1 MASLSKTVTA
11 PTRTPKRVEV
21 NQRAL
26 VDKVLARYPEEFTV
40 FRELLQNADDAR
52 ATKVLIEFQTKDYVT
67 HSVGANGK
75 TNGING
81 TTDIPDLL
89 RTKLYTWVV
98 RNNGDYF
105 EDKDWGRLTKIA
117 DGNPDEQK
125 IGAFGVGFYSVFGVT
140 DSPMVLSGG
149 KSLSIFF
156 QGDQLYTLD
165 DTCAQSEWTSI
176 QMVLKEDMQVPAPKP
191 FDLARFLAAT
201 MTFMSSV
208 ENAHVYF
215 DNKIFMKI
223 AKSRQVPSP
232 IRVPKHMIP
241 RSKEDT
247 MHIKGLS
254 VVTQEITV
262 ELTDWARAAGTKMTS
277 THRSGHEVQSK
288 DPVKRKG
295 FWDSSKRET
304 PKVAKVTKALSRA
317 STYDHVPWVTHNAK
331 YAVYSAQVTTTPS
344 KDLHKG
350 LRAMTKKDP
359 PTHFDFEMV
368 YFSKEELDARAA
380 EEKSDP
386 DMGSIFRGPQGLFP
400 QLDRDGEYMSRIF
413 IGQSTAQTTG
423 IGGHMSGRFIPT
435 VERGSID
442 LTNGH
447 IAKWNQELLY
457 VGGFLARFVYEQ
469 EIRKVQDAWPV
480 VNGVVVPTA
489 DSRASASRE
498 KALYAMR
505 YFTFQPSTP
514 DAKVSKILQDAFFD
528 CFDYSSNV
536 HFPILT
542 NSGVRDTKDVREIHA
557 DFSSF
562 MKMVPTQL
570 PTSPGDPPSL
580 VDSLPEKYGVRAYT
594 FSDVVKELKG
604 RTLQEEEMIGCLR
617 WWVNFISSLEADEER
632 ESTLTFLSNLT
643 DNAKSRIGNSTRVI
657 ELCYITKFVDSTV
670 WLPWLQSDD
679 ALPPDTIPFSFT
691 RVLDRRYISSSLLW
705 QPMTVVDW
713 LSHLI
718 SPQIDAAHDIRK
730 NATYSNRVL
739 GVLGNIWP
747 TMSSDMKSQAK
758 DLMQDVPWIATNLG
772 FRPPGGAYFPEADVF
787 RDLPVVSV
795 NLFDQQILTVL
806 SELGVKRHL
815 NFEELFAKA
824 DKLSTWSAT
833 EMIRYLSTDPDAMER
848 LEDIRKYAVF
858 PCDKGGKYCITN
870 LYLPHGEIRPLGL
883 PILAWSRRIDK
894 DSEDEQLLTDMGFL
908 RHPPLE
914 KLIEIAGGP
923 DPKVQRAAFGY
934 LASKFD
940 ELYDT
945 EYDPSK
951 YGDMPFIPAILDG
964 HECVGAYEE
973 VYSDPSWALMGF
985 QKVHPSVDRKIVGRL
1000 RLREAPS
1007 AKQVIEVFR
1016 NNPPKDETTAVK
1028 WFAFLA
1034 TKQVLSPGDLQ
1045 QIAEIPIVPVVEPIP
1060 QGHSNSVEPRL
1071 VPPRECFI
1079 GGGQY
1084 GEGHLYR
1091 RLFTFVDFDERANRF
1106 LKACGV
1112 KTKPD
1117 CSDVVHILMKDPKDF
1132 LKKAGAEGDPEKYLV
1147 ELRGIAVGYEGLS
1160 EEDKKRMKTAPI
1172 FVGYRTSKSSTDHS
1186 ALVVRDEFQL
1196 VPASKVLLADDME
1209 NRRIFGEFVWLAPQD
1224 ELLEKLYESVG
1235 SGYLSA
1241 HIKYNV
1247 KPDSEQTKW
1256 TRCEEVRKAILE
1268 KLPIFLHEF
1277 DEQRLKQA
1285 SAHRKWD
1292 DKSRFVV
1299 KGCRD
1304 LKVDKRLDSNYR
1316 IVAECQRESHEFI
1329 VSAEITTEENGRV
1342 VLWLKKTESLDMY
1355 DVAVALCRLLFKTH
1369 KKHDVL
1375 SLMTILETDK
1385 EVLRKRG
1392 YDVDRIEQA
1401 HEAAKLEDKQKEEA
1415 REKEAR
1421 NKHSDGSGRGHHS
1434 RGNTPF
1440 RSRLFDFFRWQSG
1453 KNTSVDVKKID
1464 DAIKELMEQCTK
1476 GQANLKEQQEI
1487 RNREHSGAGRKLKDV
1502 KYCTELKSTALEFV
1516 DVGGAAGLIPVWRQ
1530 ITARAAIPG
1539 ELTDFANIVH
1549 GLNGVLNLSN
1559 NEQGIFNIFWHPE
1572 DPDLM
1577 GFNRNRLIFLNL
1589 AHYTTKLES
1598 GMTPGQAY
1606 IHWYYIILHEIAHN
1620 KTPFHDEHHE
1630 LLVSALSYRFL
1641 PRLHDVEEVREYFNC
1656 TTDIS

>member
-1 MASLSKTVTA
+1 MASKT
-11 PTRTPKRVEV
+11 TRTPKRVEV

-52 ATKVLIEFQTKDYVT
+52 AKKVLIEFQTKDYAT
-67 HSVGANGK
+67 HTAGANGK

-81 TTDIPDLL
+81 TTDFPDLL
-89 RTKLYTWVV
+89 TTKLYKWVV

-125 IGAFGVGFYSVFGVT
+125 IGAFGVGFYSVFGIT
-140 DSPMVLSGG
+140 DSPQVFSGG

-165 DTCAQSEWTSI
+165 DTCPQSEWTSI
-176 QMVLKEDMQVPAPKP
+176 EMQLKEDMQVPVPKP

-201 MTFMSSV
+201 MTFMSCV
-208 ENAHVYF
+208 ENAHVSF
-215 DNKIFMKI
+215 NDKIFMKI
-223 AKSRQVPSP
+223 AKSRQVPSS
-232 IRVPKHMIP
+232 IRVPKDMIP

-254 VVTQEITV
+254 VVTQEISV
-262 ELTDWARAAGTKMTS
+262 ELAEWARAAGTKMIS
-277 THRSGHEVQSK
+277 THRPGNENLSK

-295 FWDSSKRET
+295 FWDGSKREV
-304 PKVAKVTKALSRA
+304 PKVAKVTKAVSRA
-317 STYDHVPWVTHNAK
+317 STYDHPPWVTHRAK
-331 YAVYSAQVTTTPS
+331 YAVYSAEVMTTPN

-359 PTHFDFEMV
+359 PSHFDFEMV
-368 YFSKEELDARAA
+368 YFSKEEQDARTA
-380 EEKSDP
+380 EEKRDP
-386 DMGSIFRGPQGLFP
+386 DLGSIFRGPQGLFP
-400 QLDRDGEYMSRIF
+400 QLDGEYMSRIF

-435 VERGSID
+435 IERGSID

-457 VGGFLARFVYEQ
+457 VGGFLARLVYEQ
-469 EIRKVQDAWPV
+469 EIRKVWDAWPTI
-480 VNGVVVPTA
+480 NGVAVPTA
-489 DSRASASRE
+489 DARAAASRE
-498 KALYAMR
+498 KASYAMR

-514 DAKVSKILQDAFFD
+514 DAKVSKILQDAFYD

-542 NSGVRDTKDVREIHA
+542 NSGIYHTKDVREIHT
-557 DFSSF
+557 DFTSF

-570 PTSPGDPPSL
+570 PTSPGDPPNL
-580 VDSLPEKYGVRAYT
+580 VDTLPEKYGVRMYT
-594 FSDVVKELKG
+594 FSDVVKELQ
-604 RTLQEEEMIGCLR
+604 RRILQEEEMIGCLR
-617 WWVNFISSLEADEER
+617 WWVNFISSLEDDEER
-632 ESTLTFLSNLT
+632 ERTLIFLPNLT
-643 DNAKSRIGNSTRVI
+643 DNAKSRIGNSMRVI
-657 ELCYITKFVDSTV
+657 EFRNITKFVDSNI

-691 RVLDRRYISSSLLW
+691 RPLNRQHISPSLLW
-705 QPMTVVDW
+705 QPMTLVDW
-713 LSHLI
+713 LTHLI

-730 NATYSNRVL
+730 NSTYSNRVL

-747 TMSSDMKSQAK
+747 MMSSDIKTQAK

-787 RDLPVVSV
+787 HDLPVVSV
-795 NLFDQQILTVL
+795 NLFDPQILTVL
-806 SELGVKRHL
+806 GELGVKRHL
-815 NFEELFAKA
+815 DFEELFAKA
-824 DKLSTWSAT
+824 DKLSTWSAM
-833 EMIRYLSTDPDAMER
+833 EMIRYLNTDPDAMER
-848 LEDIRKYAVF
+848 LEEIRKHAVF
-858 PCDKGGKYCITN
+858 PCDKGKKYCITD
-870 LYLPHGEIRPLGL
+870 LYLPHAEIRPLGL
-883 PILAWSRRIDK
+883 PILDWSRRIDK

-914 KLIEIAGGP
+914 KLIEIAGDP

-951 YGDMPFIPAILDG
+951 YDDMPFIPAIRDG

-973 VYSDPSWALMGF
+973 VYSDSSWALMGF

-1000 RLREAPS
+1000 RMREAPS
-1007 AKQVIEVFR
+1007 ARQVIDVFR
-1016 NNPPKDETTAVK
+1016 TSPPKDPNTAIK

-1045 QIAEIPIVPVVEPIP
+1045 QIAEIPIVPVVE
-1060 QGHSNSVEPRL
+1060 GSVEPRL

-1079 GGGQY
+1079 GGSQY
-1084 GEGHLYR
+1084 GDDHLYR
-1091 RLFTFVDFDERANRF
+1091 RLFTFVDFEERANRF

-1112 KTKPD
+1112 KAKPD
-1117 CSDVVHILMKDPKDF
+1117 CSDILHILIKDPKEF
-1132 LKKAGAEGDPEKYLV
+1132 LRKAGADPEKYLV

-1160 EEDKKRMKTAPI
+1160 EEDKKRMKNAPI
-1172 FVGYRTSKSSTDHS
+1172 FVGYRTVRSSNSDNTT
-1186 ALVVRDEFQL
+1186 LVVRDEFQL
-1196 VPASKVLLADDME
+1196 VTASKILLADDME

-1247 KPDSEQTKW
+1247 KPDSEQHRW

-1268 KLPIFLHEF
+1268 KLPIFMHEF
-1277 DEQRLKQA
+1277 DEQRLKQG
-1285 SAHRKWD
+1285 SVHRKWD
-1292 DKSRFVV
+1292 DKSRFLV
-1299 KGCRD
+1299 KGCKD
-1304 LKVDKRLDSNYR
+1304 LKVDKRLESNYCISTER
-1316 IVAECQRESHEFI
+1316 QRESNEFY
-1329 VSAEITTEENGRV
+1329 VSAEITTEESGRV
-1342 VLWLKKTESLDMY
+1342 VLWLKKTDHLDMY

-1401 HEAAKLEDKQKEEA
+1401 HEAAKLEDKKKEEE
-1415 REKEAR
+1415 REKAAR
-1421 NKHSDGSGRGHHS
+1421 NKHSEESGGGQHIGGSIHL
-1434 RGNTPF
+1434 
-1440 RSRLFDFFRWQSG
+1440 RSRFLDFFRWQSG
-1453 KNTSVDVKKID
+1453 SKNANRVNVGEID
-1464 DAIKELMEQCTK
+1464 DAIKELMEQCAK
-1476 GQANLKEQQEI
+1476 GQATPEEQKEI
-1487 RNREHSGAGRKLKDV
+1487 RNREHRGAGRKQKDV
-1502 KYCTELKSTALEFV
+1502 QYCTELKSTALESV

-1530 ITARAAIPG
+1530 ITAQEAIPG
-1539 ELTDFANIVH
+1539 ELTEFANIVH
-1549 GLNGVLNLSN
+1549 GLNRVLDLSN
-1559 NEQGIFNIFWHPE
+1559 NEHGIFNIFWHPE
-1572 DPDLM
+1572 DRDLM

-1589 AHYTTKLES
+1589 AHFTQHS
-1598 GMTPGQAY
+1598 HMTPGQAY
-1606 IHWYYIILHEIAHN
+1606 IHWYYIVVHEIAHN
-1620 KTPFHDEHHE
+1620 KTPFHDETHE
-1630 LLVSALSYRFL
+1630 LLVSALSAQFL
-1641 PRLHDVEEVREYFNC
+1641 PRLHDVVEVREYLNC
-1656 TTDIS
+1656 ATNIS